1 MKVLTLNTHAWM
13 EDDPYE
19 KLDALAEQL
28 AESEYDV
35 IALQEVNQTIDAKGI
50 KDDTF
55 IAPEEKVCAV
65 PIKED
70 NFARLLVKKLKRL
83 DLTYYW
89 SWAANHV
96 GYDLYDEGVAILS
109 KVPFKAESQ
118 LVSESEDYTSHY
130 TRKVLKASFDHQD
143 RQWVVLSA
151 HYSWWTDGNGRQLFE
166 HEWMKTLDMIRPDE
180 RETAI
185 VMGDFNN
192 DPSVQ
197 NEGYALVRRSA
208 PFLNDA
214 FETADVKIGE
224 ATVEKEI
231 DGWEGHSDLKRID
244 YIFAGKGFDIEQ
256 YKVTFDGKNGP
267 VISDHFGVEALVK
280 LKLT

>member
-166 HEWMKTLDMIRPDE
+166 HEWMQTLDMIRPDE

-192 DPSVQ
+192 DSSVQ

-256 YKVTFDGKNGP
+256 YQVTFDGKNGP
-267 VISDHFGVEALVK
+267 VVSDHFGVEALVK